1 MGWESLMLWTG
12 LGYNFETP
20 IVLIDVVPS
29 ESDER
34 MRMRVEDL
42 NAETNA
48 EKFLICP
55 LYTALQ
61 LRQYL
66 DKVP

>member
-1 MGWESLMLWTG
+1 M
-12 LGYNFETP
+12 
-20 IVLIDVVPS
+20 VLIDVVPS
-29 ESDER
+29 ESDGH
-34 MRMRVEDL
+34 MRMSVKNL
-42 NAETNA
+42 TAERNA

-61 LRQYL
+61 LRQDL